1 LAKERGTT
9 WPIEPHTK
17 AKHEILRRYWQ
28 AWLPIITKLGSRVLY
43 IDGFAGPGRYEG
55 GEDGSPLI
63 VLKSARDHVARPDSE
78 VVFVFIEK
86 DEERFRYL
94 NAVLDEVRPTL
105 PENFKVYT
113 NHGVF
118 NDRMT
123 GIFDQLDQ
131 QCAAMAP
138 SLVFVDPFGF
148 SHTPFQTIG
157 RIMHYRHCEVLVTFM
172 YEEIN
177 RFLNHPLHTET
188 YDDLFGTDAW
198 RRALDASD
206 AATRRRTIH
215 DIYRDQL
222 RSVAGY
228 VRSFEMLNR
237 QNRTDYF
244 LFFCTN
250 ELLGLERMKDSMWK
264 VDPSGAYQFSDFTDA
279 AGAMD
284 LFPEGPD
291 FAQLK
296 ALIVSRFKAE
306 DIEVTKVGDF
316 VVADTPFRRAHFKRQ
331 ILTPME
337 VGGEISIASANPARK
352 KGTFPPGT
360 IVRFH

>member
-1 LAKERGTT
+1 MASRRGTI

-17 AKHEILRRYWQ
+17 AKHEILLRYWQ
-28 AWLPIITKLGSRVLY
+28 AWLPIMTRLPRRVLY
-43 IDGFAGPGRYEG
+43 IDGFAGPGKYEA

-63 VLKSARDHVARPDSE
+63 VLRSARDHVARPDSE

-86 DEERFRYL
+86 DEDRFRYL
-94 NAVLDEVRPTL
+94 NAVLEEVKLTL
-105 PENFKVYT
+105 PDNFKVYT

-118 NDRMT
+118 DDQMT
-123 GIFDQLDQ
+123 SIFDHLDK

-138 SLVFVDPFGF
+138 SLVFLDPFGF
-148 SHTPFQTIG
+148 SHTPFRTIE
-157 RIMHYRHCEVLVTFM
+157 RIMRYRHCEVLVTFM

-177 RFLNHPLHTET
+177 RFLSLPDQAQA
-188 YDDLFGTDAW
+188 YDELFGTETW
-198 RRALDASD
+198 RRAIGVRDSAIRL
-206 AATRRRTIH
+206 RMIH
-215 DIYRDQL
+215 DIYRERL
-222 RSVAGY
+222 RSVARY
-228 VRSFEMLNR
+228 VRSFKMLNR
-237 QNRTDYF
+237 QNRTEYF

-296 ALIVSRFKAE
+296 ALIVTKFEGKAV
-306 DIEVTKVGDF
+306 EVKEIGDF
-316 VVADTPFRRAHFKRQ
+316 VVADTPFRRTHFKTQ
-331 ILTPME
+331 ILKPME
-337 VGGEISIASANPARK
+337 AEKEISVTSPNPMRK

-360 IVRFH
+360 IVRFR